1 MKFRPVSSLRRRRRA
16 CHSPGAILTFGALGL
31 GLIGFSIVADPAPAL
46 VWNVSAS
53 APIGLYR
60 VVSGAVTR
68 GDLVLVRAPDAVAQ
82 LAAERGYLP
91 AGVPL
96 IKRVAAVAGDQV
108 CAVDGLVTING
119 EAVGRQLRADGIG
132 RPLPHWQGCE
142 TIESGSLFLLM
153 EDAEASFDSRYFGPV
168 PDVNVIGKLAPLWTR

>member
-1 MKFRPVSSLRRRRRA
+1 MKFRLISPSQRWRRA

-31 GLIGFSIVADPAPAL
+31 GFIGFSVFTNPVPAL
-46 VWNVSAS
+46 VWNASAS

-60 VVSGAVTR
+60 VMPGAVTR
-68 GDLVLVRAPDAVAQ
+68 GDLVLVRPPETVAR

-96 IKRVAAVAGDQV
+96 IKRISAVEGDHV
-108 CAVDGLVTING
+108 CVVDGFVAING
-119 EAVGRQLRADGIG
+119 EVVGRQLWADGMG
-132 RPLPHWQGCE
+132 RLLPHWQGCE
-142 TIESGSLFLLM
+142 AIEPGALFLLL

-168 PDVNVIGKLAPLWTR
+168 PNANVIGKLAPLWTR